1 MGGVIQMQEYLR
13 LKSGK
18 RGATMGKRILV
29 IDDEPDLITLY
40 ETILGENGF
49 SVISAN
55 SASEGLERLK
65 EGRPDL
71 ILLDLV
77 MPERTGIKLFADLK
91 KDERYKDIPVI
102 LVTGIKDVMG
112 GDHKKFFESLRTRVP
127 AAYLE
132 KPVDPQVLVKTVRD
146 VLTRGE

>member
-1 MGGVIQMQEYLR
+1 MGGVINIQEYLR
-13 LKSGK
+13 LRGRE

-49 SVISAN
+49 VVISAK
-55 SASEGLERLK
+55 SASEGLERL
-65 EGRPDL
+65 EQGRPDL

-77 MPERTGIKLFADLK
+77 MPEETGIKLFGHLK
-91 KDERYKDIPVI
+91 KDERYKDIPII
-102 LVTGIKDVMG
+102 LITGIKEVMG
-112 GDHKKFFESLRTRVP
+112 GDHKRFFEGLRTRVP
-127 AAYLE
+127 AAYIE

-146 VLTRGE
+146 VLKLR

>member
-49 SVISAN
+49 TVISAN

-112 GDHKKFFESLRTRVP
+112 GDHKKFFEGLRTRVP

-146 VLTRGE
+146 VLSRGE